1 LEYYVT
7 ISAAHFGLFHKEETE
22 GGDKDM
28 KGGGRGIKEGDRGEE
43 KIMWISSFLGY
54 FVRPFWAF

>member
-28 KGGGRGIKEGDRGEE
+28 KGGGREIKERRQRGRG
-43 KIMWISSFLGY
+43 KN
-54 FVRPFWAF
+54 